1 MPLMIAALFYP
12 KELKAIIADLR
23 AKGDLNE
30 AALKEIN
37 QNVWFSFICSAVVSA
52 IVLVKNSLLITFI
65 FFICFG
71 FLGCFISLRRAI
83 CMFSLPYTK
92 GKIYKGVIRSA
103 RFGKDYNPS
112 APKGWR
118 IDYSFVD
125 DKGRELKGSSDVIFK
140 AHIGSYIPKNGEE
153 IQVYVHPNNTSKHG
167 IFLPFYFKRYCLSK
181 SRIKE
186 TLQEK

>member
-1 MPLMIAALFYP
+1 MIAELFYP
-12 KELKAIIADLR
+12 KELKQTIADLR

-37 QNVWFSFICSAVVSA
+37 QNVWFSFICSGVVTA

-71 FLGCFISLRRAI
+71 LLGSFISLRRAI
-83 CMFSLPYTK
+83 YMFSLPYTK
-92 GKIYKGVIRSA
+92 GKIHKGVIKSV
-103 RFGKDYNPS
+103 RFGKDYYPR

-125 DKGRELKGSSDVIFK
+125 DEGQELNGSSDVIFK
-140 AHIGSYIPKNGEE
+140 AHVGSDIPKKGEE
-153 IQVYVHPNNTSKHG
+153 IQVYVHPNDTSKHG
-167 IFLPFYFKRYCLSK
+167 IFLPYYFKRYCLSK
-181 SRIKE
+181 SHIE
-186 TLQEK
+186 QTL